1 MNPIDRCAACWDM
14 ARQAAAIAN
23 NQIKLVD
30 TLGADYLPEDGSSAS
45 REMHVIAQKLLAHG
59 HREARLVT
67 GLAVLLA
74 EDLRKQATRDM
85 VAGTHD
91 ELRVAIG
98 LPILLPHPVPRA
110 SNPGDDERSVA

>member
-74 EDLRKQATRDM
+74 EDLRKQTTRDV

-91 ELRVAIG
+91 ELRVALG
-98 LPILLPHPVPRA
+98 LPVLVSHPIPRT
-110 SNPGDDERSVA
+110 SNAGDDELSVA